1 MDKKQN
7 NKICNGYESN
17 YMFLSDED
25 FQKHLEECE
34 SCRKEH
40 ERMQKVS
47 DLLKEAKPYI
57 KAKRKKNQILKAA
70 CALALLC
77 FTSLSVPIREPASTS
92 IRSSARVSKSKQDR
106 LLQTA
111 RRRRTGRFRS
121 ERMHWS
127 AL

>member
-25 FQKHLEECE
+25 FQKHLEVCE

-70 CALALLC
+70 CAFALLC
-77 FTSLSVPIREPASTS
+77 FTSLSVPVMLNADKIYDDVIAMNSPTIEEMGLP
-92 IRSSARVSKSKQDR
+92 VDEYGF
-106 LLQTA
+106 LLV
-111 RRRRTGRFRS
+111 
-121 ERMHWS
+121 E
-127 AL
+127 